1 MAYDRHEINAPPPA
15 TQTSR
20 TLPTHTTRAR
30 STTAAGKVSKVANV
44 EGPIRPGTLVTQ
56 RFQRNGDGELFERKV
71 DADLIVLLDAVVESK
86 GYTAKI
92 RVDVFDAIWARYD
105 AADYGSGRAGL
116 AVYDDIDSVPKV
128 CVVDDDISA
137 NPDRPIGS
145 TRGPQQ
151 LRLVPTR

>member
-1 MAYDRHEINAPPPA
+1 M
-15 TQTSR
+15 
-20 TLPTHTTRAR
+20 
-30 STTAAGKVSKVANV
+30 
-44 EGPIRPGTLVTQ
+44 
-56 RFQRNGDGELFERKV
+56 
-71 DADLIVLLDAVVESK
+71 LLDAVLESK

-137 NPDRPIGS
+137 NPDRRVGS

-151 LRLVPTR
+151 IRLVPAR